1 MNPSLQLRH
10 RCGQL
15 ALVVCIALTGCATQ
29 QPEPKLFD
37 RLGGLPAI
45 TAVVD
50 KTLDSAAHD
59 PRTSHS
65 FDGVKLEAVKRSVVA
80 QICEATGGPCKYKG
94 DSMREVHQ
102 GLGIT
107 SAEFDAFVQQ
117 LIATLDQ
124 FKVGERE
131 KHDLLQTLAPMKTD
145 IVTK

>member
-1 MNPSLQLRH
+1 MNPFPQLRH

-15 ALVVCIALTGCATQ
+15 ALVACIALTACATPR
-29 QPEPKLFD
+29 PEPKLFD

-59 PRTSHS
+59 PRTRHS
-65 FDGVKLEAVKRSVVA
+65 FEGVKLEAVKKNVVA

-102 GLGIT
+102 GMDIT

-124 FKVGERE
+124 FKVGEQE
-131 KHDLLQTLAPMKTD
+131 KHDLLQILAPMKTD

>member
-1 MNPSLQLRH
+1 MNLSRLRH

-15 ALVVCIALTGCATQ
+15 TLVACIALAGCAAQ

-50 KTLDSAAHD
+50 KTLDSVAHD
-59 PRTSHS
+59 PRTSRS
-65 FDGVKLEAVKRSVVA
+65 FDGVKLGTVKQSVVA

-131 KHDLLQTLAPMKTD
+131 KHDLLQILAPMKTD

>member
-1 MNPSLQLRH
+1 MNPFLQLRH

-15 ALVVCIALTGCATQ
+15 TLAACIALAGCATQ
-29 QPEPKLFD
+29 STEPKLFD

-59 PRTSHS
+59 PRTSRS
-65 FDGVKLEAVKRSVVA
+65 FDGVKLAAVKQSVVA

-94 DSMREVHQ
+94 DSMREVHR
-102 GLGIT
+102 GLDIT

-131 KHDLLQTLAPMKTD
+131 KHDLLQILAPMKTD

>member
-1 MNPSLQLRH
+1 MIKSAGETFRTATCSSERRKMNPSFQLRH
-10 RCGQL
+10 RCAQL
-15 ALVVCIALTGCATQ
+15 ALVACIALTGCATQ

-59 PRTSHS
+59 PRTGHS

-94 DSMREVHQ
+94 DSIYSSEV
-102 GLGIT
+102 
-107 SAEFDAFVQQ
+107 D
-117 LIATLDQ
+117 
-124 FKVGERE
+124 
-131 KHDLLQTLAPMKTD
+131 
-145 IVTK
+145 

>member
-1 MNPSLQLRH
+1 MSHATSFPQ
-10 RCGQL
+10 RCARL
-15 ALVVCIALTGCATQ
+15 ALATCIMLTGCATQ

-59 PRTSHS
+59 PRTSRT
-65 FDGVKLEAVKRSVVA
+65 FDGVKLAAVKQSVVA

-102 GLGIT
+102 GMGIT

-117 LIATLDQ
+117 LVATLDQ

-131 KHDLLQTLAPMKTD
+131 KHDLLQILAPMKTD

>member
-1 MNPSLQLRH
+1 MNLSPCLRH

-15 ALVVCIALTGCATQ
+15 ALVACIALAGCAAQ

-50 KTLDSAAHD
+50 KTLDSVAHD
-59 PRTSHS
+59 PRTSRS
-65 FDGVKLEAVKRSVVA
+65 FDGVKLGTVKQSVVA

-131 KHDLLQTLAPMKTD
+131 KHDLLQILAPMKTD

>member
-1 MNPSLQLRH
+1 MNPSFQLRH

-15 ALVVCIALTGCATQ
+15 ALVACIALTGCATQ

-59 PRTSHS
+59 PRTGHS

-117 LIATLDQ
+117 LITTLDQ

-131 KHDLLQTLAPMKTD
+131 KHDLLQILAPMKTD